1 MKTKRK
7 SRPVPNAPR
16 LHPHARLIALPEV
29 KKAVAATHPSGS
41 NREAVLISHLLG
53 FLADPI
59 SGWDQKE
66 SPCIPSL
73 LDQEKTN
80 RHGHYLA
87 QSQVNHGT
95 IAARLASL
103 RCIHRAVCPTETS
116 RHKSREA
123 RSPGET
129 NKGAI
134 AALDQVGKSGVS
146 FAEVAASWSDLI
158 STLGIRHLNL
168 DSAIGGFRLNL
179 ENNLKRPLPVSA
191 REISV
196 GTTSPEVV
204 GKWKVFAEAIAPN
217 LQAVISL
224 RVDRRLVTEP
234 NFQVLSGKRKS
245 NAAVKREAK
254 AKQDRRLQRTEIFD
268 MSQVTWPQWQALD
281 PTIRS
286 WAASYKPELTSEE
299 QWSILRPA
307 YLRLMSLS
315 RPRST
320 TRALNISSHLATYLK
335 WIAERR
341 PQAKRREVLALSEV
355 GIRKDVDTWIAT
367 MSSGSKH
374 SHASRRSD
382 VRGVLN
388 ALYPESAPVRLVRQ
402 PVAGPY
408 SVTEITQMRAL
419 ARFQPTVLKSMH
431 LSALIALC
439 AGGGLTPSEA
449 VHVSPSN
456 LLPLE
461 LGGGRKTYLVQVS
474 GAKARAVPLLLEYVD
489 LLEEVISMHRKL
501 NYKATRNFLPKAPSS
516 TAHRVIVATQG
527 EGNKPLDIQAYRLR
541 ATWLVT
547 LMQAPVPLAQLLHA
561 AGLVST
567 HNLFDLIPYCQP
579 IDPSR
584 IQEILATAASKKAVA

>member
-179 ENNLKRPLPVSA
+179 ENNLKRPLPVSVRA
-191 REISV
+191 RY
-196 GTTSPEVV
+196 
-204 GKWKVFAEAIAPN
+204 
-217 LQAVISL
+217 
-224 RVDRRLVTEP
+224 
-234 NFQVLSGKRKS
+234 
-245 NAAVKREAK
+245 
-254 AKQDRRLQRTEIFD
+254 
-268 MSQVTWPQWQALD
+268 
-281 PTIRS
+281 RS
-286 WAASYKPELTSEE
+286 A
-299 QWSILRPA
+299 QLRP
-307 YLRLMSLS
+307 
-315 RPRST
+315 
-320 TRALNISSHLATYLK
+320 K
-335 WIAERR
+335 
-341 PQAKRREVLALSEV
+341 
-355 GIRKDVDTWIAT
+355 
-367 MSSGSKH
+367 
-374 SHASRRSD
+374 
-382 VRGVLN
+382 
-388 ALYPESAPVRLVRQ
+388 
-402 PVAGPY
+402 
-408 SVTEITQMRAL
+408 
-419 ARFQPTVLKSMH
+419 
-431 LSALIALC
+431 
-439 AGGGLTPSEA
+439 
-449 VHVSPSN
+449 
-456 LLPLE
+456 
-461 LGGGRKTYLVQVS
+461 
-474 GAKARAVPLLLEYVD
+474 
-489 LLEEVISMHRKL
+489 
-501 NYKATRNFLPKAPSS
+501 
-516 TAHRVIVATQG
+516 
-527 EGNKPLDIQAYRLR
+527 
-541 ATWLVT
+541 
-547 LMQAPVPLAQLLHA
+547 
-561 AGLVST
+561 
-567 HNLFDLIPYCQP
+567 
-579 IDPSR
+579 
-584 IQEILATAASKKAVA
+584 

>member
-16 LHPHARLIALPEV
+16 LHPDARLIALPAV
-29 KKAVAATHPSGS
+29 KEAVKATHPSGS
-41 NREAVLISHLLG
+41 NMEAILISHLLG
-53 FLADPI
+53 YLADPNR
-59 SGWDQKE
+59 GWDQKE

-73 LDQEKTN
+73 LDQDKIN

-87 QSQVNHGT
+87 QSHVYHGT
-95 IAARLASL
+95 IAARLTSL
-103 RCIHRAVCPTETS
+103 RCIHRAVCPADTYSPET
-116 RHKSREA
+116 RQA
-123 RSPGET
+123 RSLGRN
-129 NKGAI
+129 NKGAM
-134 AALDQVGKSGVS
+134 ATLDQAGESGVS
-146 FAEVAASWSDLI
+146 FAELTASWSELI
-158 STLGIRHLNL
+158 NTLRIRHLNL
-168 DSAIGGFRLNL
+168 DSAIHGYRLSL
-179 ENNLKRPLPVSA
+179 ENNLGKPLPVSA
-191 REISV
+191 REIAV

-224 RVDRRLVTEP
+224 RVDRRLVTAP
-234 NFQVLSGKRKS
+234 NFQVPSGKRKS

-268 MSQVTWPQWQALD
+268 MSQVNWPQWDALD

-286 WAASYKPELTSEE
+286 WVALYKPELTSDQ

-307 YLRLMSLS
+307 YVRLMSLS

-341 PQAKRREVLALSEV
+341 PQEESGEVLALSEV

-367 MSSGSKH
+367 MSTGSKH

-388 ALYPESAPVRLVRQ
+388 ALYPESAPVRLSRQ
-402 PVAGPY
+402 PSAGPY
-408 SVTEITQMRAL
+408 SGEEITQMRAL
-419 ARFQPTVLKSMH
+419 ARFQPSLLKSMQ

-439 AGGGLTPSEA
+439 AGAGLTPSEA
-449 VHVSPSN
+449 AHVSPSN
-456 LLPLE
+456 LFPLE
-461 LGGGRKTYLVQVS
+461 LGEEKKTYLVQVS
-474 GAKARAVPLLLEYVD
+474 GEKERAVPLLLEYVE
-489 LLEEVISMHRKL
+489 LLEEVIEKHCALK
-501 NYKATRNFLPKAPSS
+501 YKARRNFLPVASKS
-516 TAHRVIVATQG
+516 TAHRVVFATQG
-527 EGNKPLDIQAYRLR
+527 EGTNEVDIQAYRLR
-541 ATWLVT
+541 ASWLVT
-547 LMQAPVPLAQLLHA
+547 MMQAPVPLSQLLQA

-567 HNLFDLIPYCQP
+567 RILFDLVSYCQP

-584 IQEILATAASKKAVA
+584 IQDILATASTRKAAA